1 VRSCA
6 GGASL
11 AIYFTDLFAI
21 KNGGGGDA
29 GCLYCPCYGWVG
41 SCDGVQ
47 YNRGGNDAFVL
58 ATSTSLTTLDGKT
71 WDKVGAGETLE
82 STQNV
87 IQQSRTL
94 TYELGASNRLLRQVP
109 LGAYGSTARTVH
121 TISSRITLHFDRL
134 P

>member
-11 AIYFTDLFAI
+11 GIYFTDYFAI

-29 GCLYCPCYGWVG
+29 GCFYCPCYVWVG

-47 YNRGGNDAFVL
+47 YNQGGNVSFVL
-58 ATSTSLTTLDGKT
+58 ATSTSLTTLDGKP

-82 STQNV
+82 STQAV

-94 TYELGASNRLLRQVP
+94 TYELEAADRLLRQVP
-109 LGAYGSTARTVH
+109 LGAYGSTVRTVH
-121 TISSRITLHFDRL
+121 TISSIITLHFDRL